1 MPCQHNSTCIELVDD
16 FICICAG
23 GWTDSTCSTNIN
35 ECFSSPCENQGIC
48 QDEINGYNCVCQPGF
63 TGTRCETSKYL
74 TYVQPFLC
82 YLSICATEVFN
93 ICATIPICTNICAT
107 MLWLWKMWTFSTMI
121 SIWFQLFL
129 WVNAKVC
136 QSFETSRHASGF
148 LKALYNYWLIA
159 ALIVFS

>member
-1 MPCQHNSTCIELVDD
+1 MKLLFYSEIFRCSQIPCQHNSTCIELVDD

-74 TYVQPFLC
+74 TK
-82 YLSICATEVFN
+82 CASK
-93 ICATIPICTNICAT
+93 T
-107 MLWLWKMWTFSTMI
+107 MLCLWKMWTFSTMI
-121 SIWFQLFL
+121 SVWFQLFL

-136 QSFETSRHASGF
+136 QSLWRPVNVLYTNFDLF
-148 LKALYNYWLIA
+148 LC
-159 ALIVFS
+159 